1 MLSQCSGVALLSDRQ
16 SKQNWFTAG
25 PPPNRPIQLTN
36 ARWQYCLYTA
46 GTSISVDIV
55 EHESLFLSL
64 KTVFVIWKTSG
75 GIHES
80 FLSFVLV
87 GMFSYLFVFF
97 TTGPY
102 KVKRNR
108 GASQGA
114 RPSSGVQVVV
124 WQVSGDHSRLE
135 NDSFIS
141 EDTRSQL
148 TRTGLLWGRGHLLTF
163 YNLSPGFT
171 IGRVLHTLEVLDNH
185 SFEKSDF
192 NNSLDSLYNRIFGSG
207 QSKDGHEVSF
217 DSPYL

>member
-1 MLSQCSGVALLSDRQ
+1 MLWCGITLWQTVETKLVHRWTSSQSPHPAYQCPVAILPLHSRYLHQ
-16 SKQNWFTAG
+16 CWYSWTWKFILILENCICYLENQW
-25 PPPNRPIQLTN
+25 R
-36 ARWQYCLYTA
+36 YT
-46 GTSISVDIV
+46 
-55 EHESLFLSL
+55 
-64 KTVFVIWKTSG
+64 WK
-75 GIHES
+75 
-80 FLSFVLV
+80 FFSFVLV